1 MGIKENL
8 LFPYPR
14 HQLLTKKKLYAL
26 QVLLFGLVTINLGSQ
41 IFGIRPIQDDYFIL
55 GAVSTGSISGL
66 LSSTWKTQGGNL
78 IPYAFSAWAAKYTAV
93 SLSHWLQIAFLIITV
108 TLIIL
113 LSLQFLSWMG
123 VKNRKSRIV
132 LPLLLIL
139 CFEGIFTPLQIAA
152 YSWAQTSLAHLW
164 PILLTFI
171 VIFSVEKSRISPLFC
186 FPAGIVVGNSNSA
199 EALWSILSVLLF
211 IALFFRELE
220 LSSIRSTMIKLVSFL
235 VGAVS
240 GLALMLVAPGFWN
253 RANNS
258 VGFPSSIEE
267 LFVRFFKSL
276 SAFGFD
282 LLTHPFLFLTFF
294 VSSFYLGASSK
305 NKINFEKK
313 SKFLFLSASMLF
325 GLLVLGTTAGYPA
338 WHQSL
343 GLFPAFSLGAFVLG
357 IKLET
362 MIKNLNFKF
371 LAFIFILTIFLS
383 STISLRTSL
392 AVSQRANHWDVD
404 FQRNFCSL
412 INSEDAKID
421 QLVLSG
427 PEIVYPVFHK
437 GIEDIQTWE
446 WMKTGYIKWLKS
458 GKIKN
463 VPSCGNF

>member
-1 MGIKENL
+1 M
-8 LFPYPR
+8 
-14 HQLLTKKKLYAL
+14 LTKKILYAL
-26 QVLLFGLVTINLGSQ
+26 QILLFGLVTVNLGSQ
-41 IFGIRPIQDDYFIL
+41 LFGMRPIQDDYFIL
-55 GAVSTGSISGL
+55 GAVSTGSINDL

-93 SLSHWLQIAFLIITV
+93 SLDHWLQIAFLITTV
-108 TLIIL
+108 SLILL
-113 LSLQFLSWMG
+113 LSLQFLTWIG
-123 VKNRKSRIV
+123 VKNRKSRLL
-132 LPLLLIL
+132 LPLLLTL

-171 VIFSVEKSRISPLFC
+171 VIFSVEKSRISPPFFFL
-186 FPAGIVVGNSNSA
+186 AGIVVGNSNSA
-199 EALWSILSVLLF
+199 EALWSIFSVGLF
-211 IALFFRELE
+211 IALFLRVFES
-220 LSSIRSTMIKLVSFL
+220 SSIRRTMIKLVNFL
-235 VGAVS
+235 VGSIS

-258 VGFPSSIEE
+258 VGFPSTIEE
-267 LFVRFFKSL
+267 LLLRFFKSL

-294 VSSFYLGASSK
+294 VSSCYLGASSK
-305 NKINFEKK
+305 NIIDFEKK
-313 SKFLFLSASMLF
+313 TNFLLLSSFMLF

-343 GLFPAFSLGAFVLG
+343 GLFPAFSLGAFALG
-357 IKLET
+357 IKYGT
-362 MIKNLNFKF
+362 VIKNLNYKF
-371 LAFIFILTIFLS
+371 LVSIFILTIFLS

-392 AVSQRANHWDVD
+392 AVSQRANNWDID
-404 FQRNFCSL
+404 FRRNFCSL
-412 INSEDAKID
+412 MNSENAKTD

-427 PEIVYPVFHK
+427 PEIVYPVFNK

-446 WMKTGYIKWLKS
+446 WMKTGYINWLKS

-463 VPSCGNF
+463 VPTCGKS